1 MDATDKLEEIKKH
14 ADQLFDENQFQEAVN
29 LLKTYPVSSYHT
41 TQYHTISKS
50 ICFHLQYLIA
60 GPREK
65 L

>member
-1 MDATDKLEEIKKH
+1 MDTTDKLEEIKKH

-41 TQYHTISKS
+41 KFIK
-50 ICFHLQYLIA
+50 ICFHKKYLIA
-60 GPREK
+60 GPRKK

>member
-50 ICFHLQYLIA
+50 ICFHL
-60 GPREK
+60 
-65 L
+65 